1 MNIWKV
7 CVLQM
12 EFEVKRL
19 FLWAV
24 EDKVQ
29 EGGDVYLSNSSHVF
43 INEARFIWKSIYMY
57 MYTYVYLSKLESLCS
72 TNGI

>member
-29 EGGDVYLSNSSHVF
+29 EEGDVYLSKSSHVF
-43 INEARFIWKSIYMY
+43 INEVKFIW
-57 MYTYVYLSKLESLCS
+57 
-72 TNGI
+72 